1 MRYPRVKHS
10 FAGRLTAWITITL
23 LVVML
28 LITGVVSFLV
38 KRGMT
43 VEAEK
48 RYQEAVGRM
57 NERIGRLLSN
67 VEVGVVNNV
76 HDIEETLH
84 EPEGL
89 KIVQEE
95 LLERNP
101 DIYGC
106 GVAFVADYY
115 AHKGRL
121 YEPYMKR
128 GENGQMVF
136 KEIGD
141 DSHNYLNEDWF
152 AKPLETGKPYWS
164 QPYYDDA
171 GAEAVVCSYLYPIKN
186 SEGKKVGVIGVDLR
200 LDVLSDMLEK
210 LDDEMD
216 DRHLLWNGYQDI
228 PDKYRTYSFIIGR
241 DGTYITHR
249 DSNRILKSN
258 FYEDALKTLDK
269 GDDDIVTN
277 QKQGK
282 SGHKQMVFEGVEC
295 VAYYAPLRSTGWSMV
310 IMVPSKSLYG
320 PGNLLVAIL
329 ALLTLLTLVGIYL
342 LYHRGIAQMT
352 QPLSHFAFSAT
363 EIAKGNF
370 NVPLPAIKTEDEIG
384 MLHDSFEHMQQSLRQ
399 YVEDLKVTTASKAA
413 IEHEL
418 QLASGIQM
426 SMLPKNFPPFPE
438 RQDIDVYG
446 LLIPAKAVGG
456 DLFDFYIRD
465 EKLFFCIGDV
475 AGKGVPAAL
484 LMTVTKNLFRA
495 VSSEVT
501 MPGQIITKMNTFM
514 SENNDNAMF
523 VTMFIGVLDLPTGV
537 LYYCNAGHESPIL
550 IHQELKRLT
559 VKPNFPVGL
568 MPELVYEEEK
578 VEIAPQTTLF
588 LYTDGLTEAV
598 NSQQEQFGKPGME
611 ATLQQAFTGGLSDP
625 QSLVNSLR
633 EAVKTFVGD
642 ADQSDDLTLLAI
654 SYKNHINH
662 YNY

>member
-95 LLERNP
+95 MLERNP

-106 GVAFVADYY
+106 GVAFIPDYY
-115 AHKGRL
+115 ADKGRL

-128 GENGQMVF
+128 GENGQMIF

-141 DSHNYLNEDWF
+141 EDHNYLKMDWF
-152 AKPLETGKPYWS
+152 AKPMETGEPYWS
-164 QPYYDDA
+164 QPYFDA
-171 GAEAVVCSYLYPIKN
+171 EGAEAVVCSYLYPIKN
-186 SEGKKVGVIGVDLR
+186 IKGKKVGVIGIDLR
-200 LDVLSDMLEK
+200 LDVLSDMLEE

-216 DRHLLWNGYQDI
+216 DRHTLRSGLHDTLDLNL
-228 PDKYRTYSFIIGR
+228 THSFIIGR
-241 DGTYITHR
+241 DGTYITHQ
-249 DSNRILKSN
+249 NPNNILKEN
-258 FYEDALKTLDK
+258 FYDEAKKTSDK
-269 GDDDIVTN
+269 ADDQIVASL
-277 QKQGK
+277 KQGK
-282 SGHKQMVFEGVEC
+282 RGHEQMVVNGVETM
-295 VAYYAPLRSTGWSMV
+295 VYYAPLRSTGWSMMIV
-310 IMVPSKSLYG
+310 VPTASLYG
-320 PGNLLVAIL
+320 PGNLLVKIVAIFML
-329 ALLTLLTLVGIYL
+329 FTVVGINIMC
-342 LYHRGIAQMT
+342 HRDIT
-352 QPLSHFAFSAT
+352 RLTRPLSHFAISAK
-363 EIAKGNF
+363 EVAKGNF
-370 NVPLPAIKTEDEIG
+370 KASLPPITSKDEIG
-384 MLHDSFEHMQQSLRQ
+384 MLHDSFVHMQQSLTQ
-399 YVEDLKVTTASKAA
+399 YVEELKLTTASKAA

-418 QLASGIQM
+418 ELASNIQM
-426 SMLPKNFPPFPE
+426 SMLPKKFPPFPE

-446 LLIPAKAVGG
+446 QLTPAKAVGG

-475 AGKGVPAAL
+475 SGKGVPAAL

-495 VSSEVT
+495 VSAEETV
-501 MPGQIITKMNTFM
+501 PGQIATKMNAFM

-523 VTMFIGVLDLPTGV
+523 VTVFIGVLDLPTGV
-537 LYYCNAGHESPIL
+537 LHYCNGGHDAPIM
-550 IHQELKRLT
+550 ISRELEELT
-559 VKPNFPVGL
+559 VKANLPVGL
-568 MPELVYEEEK
+568 MPGLAYEDQE
-578 VEIAPQTTLF
+578 VVIAPQTTLF
-588 LYTDGLTEAV
+588 LYTDGLTEAE
-598 NSQQEQFGKPGME
+598 NKEKSLFGKERLKMAVCELMAEGDVS
-611 ATLQQAFTGGLSDP
+611 AQQ
-625 QSLVNSLR
+625 LVEKVE

-642 ADQSDDLTLLAI
+642 AEQSDDLTMLALKYTGL
-654 SYKNHINH
+654 S
-662 YNY
+662 